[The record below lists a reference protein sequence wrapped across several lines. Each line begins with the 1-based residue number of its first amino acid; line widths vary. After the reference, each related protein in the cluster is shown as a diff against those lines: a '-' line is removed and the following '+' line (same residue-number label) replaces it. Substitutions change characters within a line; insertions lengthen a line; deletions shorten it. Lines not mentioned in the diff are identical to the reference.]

1 MVGDLSSDESVSMR
15 TNNLAQETESY
26 SDEFDRTLDSEGYFE
41 GIYER
46 WKNEDLSHVIEIFIL
61 RDEYL
66 CDKYDAMMRCLSS

>member
-46 WKNEDLSHVIEIFIL
+46 WKNEDVSHAIEIFIL
-61 RDEYL
+61 GH
-66 CDKYDAMMRCLSS
+66 KYSVNM